1 MRRTAYGYG
10 FQTCGNLIGNL
21 GATGKNEGEGA
32 RPKRSS
38 EKLAV
43 LWNGVGDN
51 TVGSGLIKIGRRQ
64 MEDERIGGWATFGLE
79 DLLDCG
85 GEKAES
91 PKAVD
96 RLCWES
102 D

>member
-1 MRRTAYGYG
+1 MGRTTYGYG
-10 FQTCGNLIGNL
+10 FQACGNLMGNL

-32 RPKRSS
+32 RPKCFS
-38 EKLAV
+38 EKLA
-43 LWNGVGDN
+43 LLRYGVADN
-51 TVGSGLIKIGRRQ
+51 TVGSGLSKIGRRQ
-64 MEDERIGGWATFGLE
+64 MENKRIGGWTTFGLE

-96 RLCWES
+96 RFCWES

>member
-1 MRRTAYGYG
+1 M
-10 FQTCGNLIGNL
+10 GNL

-32 RPKRSS
+32 RPKCFS
-38 EKLAV
+38 EKLA
-43 LWNGVGDN
+43 LLRYGVADN
-51 TVGSGLIKIGRRQ
+51 TVGSGLSKIGRRQ
-64 MEDERIGGWATFGLE
+64 MENKRIGGWTTFGLE

-85 GEKAES
+85 GEKTES

-96 RLCWES
+96 RFCWES